1 MRVKKSTYIIQFL
14 IIAALYAGITI
25 AEQFTVGMTKDIIQV
40 RLSDALTVL
49 PVFTPA
55 AIPGL
60 FAGCLVSN
68 YVIGCQTYDVIFG
81 SLATLAGAIGTY
93 ILRKHKFM
101 APVPPILIN
110 MITIPLLFTYVYRYE
125 DSFWYYVIAIGIGQL
140 IACGVLGIALMLGL
154 EDHKEKLFPSGIT
167 ATTDETETK
176 EEKDETS
183 SDEIKDN
190 VTGE

>member
-1 MRVKKSTYIIQFL
+1 MRRTKATYIFQFL

-60 FAGCLVSN
+60 FAGCMVSN

-81 SLATLAGAIGTY
+81 SLATLVGATGTY
-93 ILRKHKFM
+93 LVRKHRFM
-101 APVPPILIN
+101 APVPPIIIN

-125 DSFWYYVIAIGIGQL
+125 DSFWYYVIAIGIGQI
-140 IACGVLGIALMLGL
+140 IACGILGMALMLGL
-154 EDHKEKLFPSGIT
+154 EDHKDKLFPSGVTLT
-167 ATTDETETK
+167 AGENDMKKETDETVSDDIK
-176 EEKDETS
+176 ES
-183 SDEIKDN
+183 I
-190 VTGE
+190 TGE

>member
-1 MRVKKSTYIIQFL
+1 MRVKKTTYIIQFL

-60 FAGCLVSN
+60 FAG
-68 YVIGCQTYDVIFG
+68 
-81 SLATLAGAIGTY
+81 SLATLVGAIGTY

-101 APVPPILIN
+101 APVPPIIIN

-167 ATTDETETK
+167 ATADETDTK
-176 EEKDETS
+176 EEK
-183 SDEIKDN
+183 
-190 VTGE
+190 